1 MRRLHRY
8 SRAEGKA
15 TTTLDSYKGKPKQ
28 SYYYLPILPKF
39 DCSAFNSGSKEN
51 KIEAINKYIGQV
63 SSQFGRLSHNIKAN
77 DGEKESFYRPHYNYN
92 LAQRNL
98 AYQCKSAIEYGQ
110 NVESIK
116 YNAPAPTPPP
126 PSPKPPS
133 PKPDEPVA
141 TTKTSAPSPPPM
153 AGGGGGGGFIPP
165 SFCDINPDSPKCT
178 EGGEETQS
186 NGEVPTK
193 TTSPKKGSSKILLIG
208 LAAAVGYLVLKK

>member
-15 TTTLDSYKGKPKQ
+15 TATLDSYKGKPKQ

-39 DCSAFNSGSKEN
+39 NCSAFNSGTKEN

-116 YNAPAPTPPP
+116 YNAPAPPPP
-126 PSPKPPS
+126 PPTPTPKP
-133 PKPDEPVA
+133 K
-141 TTKTSAPSPPPM
+141 PSPPPKEDESKPKPPPPPPM
-153 AGGGGGGGFIPP
+153 GGGGGGGFIPP
-165 SFCDINPDSPKCT
+165 SFCDINPDSPKCA
-178 EGGEETQS
+178 EGGES
-186 NGEVPTK
+186 
-193 TTSPKKGSSKILLIG
+193 TTGVSATRASEPKKGGSKLLLIG
-208 LAAAVGYLVLKK
+208 LAAAVGYLVLVKQ